1 MMETEALLAKSI
13 DEANVKTRQSRVDD
27 ILLDRR
33 IEQHFR
39 TTRPSA
45 LPGRNVFFNRMR
57 HLDNKKY
64 KKNFSNTFPN
74 SPGSEF

>member
-1 MMETEALLAKSI
+1 MAKSI
-13 DEANVKTRQSRVDD
+13 EEANAKTRQSRVDD

-45 LPGRNVFFNRMR
+45 LPKRNVFFNRMR
-57 HLDNKKY
+57 YLNNKKY
-64 KKNFSNTFPN
+64 KSNFSDTFPN